1 MKAMITVVKD
11 DKMWEKIKKD
21 LLAANKVGEL
31 EVGFF
36 EQSKYGPENENLQV
50 AQVAQW
56 NNEGQPANNVPP
68 RPFFTSTLVA
78 PIEAKKRDKLF
89 FQSIDR
95 IVTGKSSFLR
105 EYNMIG
111 GLFVNEL
118 KKAIEDWSTPP
129 NAPSTVAE
137 KGFNDPL
144 IKTETMKNS
153 VEYKIGGR

>member
-1 MKAMITVVKD
+1 
-11 DKMWEKIKKD
+11 
-21 LLAANKVGEL
+21 
-31 EVGFF
+31 
-36 EQSKYGPENENLQV
+36 
-50 AQVAQW
+50 
-56 NNEGQPANNVPP
+56 
-68 RPFFTSTLVA
+68 
-78 PIEAKKRDKLF
+78 
-89 FQSIDR
+89 
-95 IVTGKSSFLR
+95 
-105 EYNMIG
+105 MIG